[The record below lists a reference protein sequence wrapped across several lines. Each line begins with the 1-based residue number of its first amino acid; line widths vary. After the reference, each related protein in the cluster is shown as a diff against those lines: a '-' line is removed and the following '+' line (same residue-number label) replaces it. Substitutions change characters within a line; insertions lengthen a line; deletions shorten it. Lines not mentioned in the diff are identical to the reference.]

1 MLRKLCRSKIHGA
14 TVTET
19 NLAYSGSI
27 VIDEG
32 LMNRADILP
41 NEMVLVANIN
51 TGARFETYVIAG
63 KRDSGVIG
71 LQGAVARLGKVG
83 DKLIIFSY
91 IFLEDKEAAA
101 HKMKTVFVDEKN
113 RPVNRK

>member
-1 MLRKLCRSKIHGA
+1 MLRKLCKSKIHGA
-14 TVTET
+14 AVTEA
-19 NLAYSGSI
+19 NLGYSGSI

-32 LMNRADILP
+32 LMNRADMLP

-71 LQGAVARLGKVG
+71 LQGAAARLGKVG
-83 DKLIIFSY
+83 DRLIIFSY
-91 IFLEDKEAAA
+91 IFLEEKEAAA
-101 HKMKTVFVDEKN
+101 HKMKAVFVDEKN
-113 RPVNRK
+113 KPIG